1 MLTLAR
7 KHFRINPYFLKKCI
21 KNAREKSI
29 SRARLGLDVRD
40 FEHFDMFKMRD
51 GTRDVED
58 LSVRQIDG
66 VVDDQGWVIL
76 VQVEQVGGL

>member
-1 MLTLAR
+1 
-7 KHFRINPYFLKKCI
+7 
-21 KNAREKSI
+21 
-29 SRARLGLDVRD
+29 
-40 FEHFDMFKMRD
+40 MFKMMD

-66 VVDDQGWVIL
+66 VVDDQGWIIL